1 MPVRRL
7 LVLTLVGV
15 RFLQAGS
22 TVVFTVKR
30 NGETK
35 TFTAHKGSRTAG
47 AQSGESQPGDFSV
60 TDSSY
65 SFSSKASSR
74 AQRSSSY
81 RSGTTTGR
89 ATHDGKAHVHFD

>member
-1 MPVRRL
+1 M
-7 LVLTLVGV
+7 
-15 RFLQAGS
+15 
-22 TVVFTVKR
+22 FTVKR

-47 AQSGESQPGDFSV
+47 AQQPGESRPGDFSV

-65 SFSSKASSR
+65 SFSSKTSAR
-74 AQRSSSY
+74 AQRSTSY
-81 RSGTTTGR
+81 RSGTTTAR